1 MTFISLENK
10 WKRFNSFSSVVCC
23 MTLLRKRKRLMNIQ
37 LHIKDERIEKKKLK
51 ENYIFYSF
59 VCLVKKKSIE

>member
-37 LHIKDERIEKKKLK
+37 LHIKDERIEKKQTKGELHFLFICLFSQK
-51 ENYIFYSF
+51 EKY
-59 VCLVKKKSIE
+59 